1 MNFTCAG
8 TKIPKL
14 VITELQN
21 LLAQVN
27 FKLTLIFY
35 WCLHTLLNKGLP
47 SKHHFDDD
55 SPGDYRPSSL
65 LVPVPVTSRIGVEL
79 IKKKLPVI
87 EFGTFL
93 ERLDMR
99 PEGCTECAICLSS
112 LERCDEIR
120 ELFNCCHA
128 FHRRCLDQWVEKS
141 HVTCPL
147 CRSKLLP
154 HHWDDG
160 NGGDD
165 PWRVERIAYLFGEDY
180 VMATW

>member
-1 MNFTCAG
+1 MNFTCAV

-14 VITELQN
+14 VVTEIQK
-21 LLAQVN
+21 LLSRVN
-27 FKLTLIFY
+27 FKLTLIF
-35 WCLHTLLNKGLP
+35 CLHTILNKWLP

-55 SPGDYRPSSL
+55 SPGDHRPSSL

-87 EFGTFL
+87 EFCSFL
-93 ERLDMR
+93 ERVDMAR
-99 PEGCTECAICLSS
+99 EGCTECAICLSS
-112 LERCDEIR
+112 MERRDEIR

-128 FHRRCLDQWVEKS
+128 FHRRCLDEWVEKS

-154 HHWDDG
+154 HHWEDG